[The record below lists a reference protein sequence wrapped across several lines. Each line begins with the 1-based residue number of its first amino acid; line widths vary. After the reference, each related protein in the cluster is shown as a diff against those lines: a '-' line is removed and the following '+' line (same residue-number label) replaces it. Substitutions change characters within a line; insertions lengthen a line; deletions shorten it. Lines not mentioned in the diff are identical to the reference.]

1 MAPAGNVVHTTN
13 KTLFMSSPYVPGGGL
28 NAFTISMP
36 PSVRPLALLSGS
48 GSPDGI
54 VEANPGT
61 GYRDSATNDLYVKF
75 AGVQRVGWVNVGK
88 CPASTGGTGGDT
100 QIFSGAGS
108 PDGVI
113 FPTATDALYFQTDS
127 VPAGIMW
134 SYYEGAWH

>member
-1 MAPAGNVVHTTN
+1 MAPTGNVTSATKN
-13 KTLFMSSPYVPGGGL
+13 PFMSSPYVPGGGL

-48 GSPDGI
+48 GSPDGV

-61 GYRDSATNDLYVKF
+61 GYRDTVTNDLYVKF

-88 CPASTGGTGGDT
+88 CPASTGGGGGGDT
-100 QIFSGAGS
+100 QIFSCAGS
-108 PDGVI
+108 PVGVI
-113 FPTATDALYFQTDS
+113 FPTATDALCFQTDS